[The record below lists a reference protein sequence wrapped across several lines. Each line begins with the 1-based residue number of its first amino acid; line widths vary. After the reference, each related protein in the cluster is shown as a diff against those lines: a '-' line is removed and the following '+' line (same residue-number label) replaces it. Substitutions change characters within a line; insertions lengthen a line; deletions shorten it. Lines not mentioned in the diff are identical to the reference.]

1 MRFIQIEGSLL
12 TNTEIFLALN
22 WLYNSAV
29 VFLTILDLVVEQGF
43 FII

>member
-12 TNTEIFLALN
+12 TNTEIFLARN
-22 WLYNSAV
+22 WLYNCAV

-43 FII
+43 FIT